1 MWLVENYRNSFAQE
15 IGANG
20 IDGLIAKL
28 AERNK
33 AAAREELMLLLP
45 ATLTSR
51 EARVTLRMLKQ
62 ALQSEGSEGPV
73 VVEAGSL
80 QVLDSSALAVLLEIE
95 RLAVAW
101 GRAFVV
107 RGVPPKLAALA
118 KLYGVD
124 VLLLKPEG
132 ATGATPARRLTVSA
146 GRRRSRT
153 GP

>member
-1 MWLVENYRNSFAQE
+1 
-15 IGANG
+15 
-20 IDGLIAKL
+20 
-28 AERNK
+28 
-33 AAAREELMLLLP
+33 MLLLP

-73 VVEAGSL
+73 IVEAGSL
-80 QVLDSSALAVLLEIE
+80 QSLDSSALAVLLEIE

-107 RGVPPKLAALA
+107 QGVTPKLAALA

-124 VLLLKPEG
+124 ALLLKPG
-132 ATGATPARRLTVSA
+132 AAPAEAPASA
-146 GRRRSRT
+146 
-153 GP
+153 